1 MPIKDIWIY
10 MPLLFITAILL
21 YLIISIFDILFSR
34 VAFIEVESIHIPY
47 MAHPL
52 PFIVVAVMLWLKS
65 CGVFNWRVS
74 VMWWLI
80 FQIWVV
86 GSQLSILIVERKRK
100 RSTLSTFSPCWQFQH
115 WRNIYGKNLP
125 VSSKNILSH
134 TTGKDLGG
142 GAMKK
147 FRCGIGWDQL
157 VIYNTGW
164 FIFRVRIRSE
174 WLEVVSAMDSSEHS
188 SQLGQP
194 ITKEEYHRIALTI
207 AYAISNACD

>member
-1 MPIKDIWIY
+1 
-10 MPLLFITAILL
+10 
-21 YLIISIFDILFSR
+21 
-34 VAFIEVESIHIPY
+34 
-47 MAHPL
+47 
-52 PFIVVAVMLWLKS
+52 
-65 CGVFNWRVS
+65 
-74 VMWWLI
+74 
-80 FQIWVV
+80 VV

-100 RSTLSTFSPCWQFQH
+100 RSTSF
-115 WRNIYGKNLP
+115 NLLP
-125 VSSKNILSH
+125 MLTVPTLKEYIWEELTSIIQKHSFTHLQ
-134 TTGKDLGG
+134 GKDLGG

-207 AYAISNACD
+207 AYAISNPCD